1 MRKIVAVALV
11 LVLATLACGLSKVTP
26 EPPTAVPVAPTQAP
40 KRPTLPPLL
49 PTLTQPSPPQ
59 LPTQAPQT
67 PTPQPPQATNVP
79 VPETQALAEPLYHTQ
94 FNTNDMAWDEWN
106 SAQSTVAIKDGKNIL
121 EINTTQWE
129 AWVNPKDLVITEPV
143 IVETTAQRLEG
154 PEDGDYGII
163 CNYQN
168 NDNYYSLLAHD
179 NGRFSINR
187 LLEGNSTELA
197 WAESSAIVSG
207 EQNVLRAF
215 CLDGVQRLEVNGV
228 GVVEA
233 ADSSLGP
240 GNVGLMAGAY
250 DQAGLVAAFDSFTV
264 YPENAFISWDS
275 FPVPGE
281 TLYTTGFE
289 ANTADWGLGVED
301 LGIAEIVNDRLEI
314 GVPEANWFS
323 WSIAYDLYFNEP
335 VIIEVS
341 ARVLSGPEDAN
352 YGVVCGMQ
360 ESGNY
365 YFIITS
371 DDGFTAIGKSV
382 DGVASYIDSA
392 WISPPQPGS
401 VQWLRVSCLEDSI
414 SLDLNGTHVLSAPAQ
429 AGTGSIGLL
438 GGTNETPN
446 ARIAFDDLVVSKALD
461 SGEPMGDVT
470 QGGSELFF
478 DEFTAESDDW
488 DWFNGQDF
496 DVSWVNNEMQVDIHT
511 AWLDINIPLYRE
523 ISGPVRVELDGR
535 WVKGDKMVAY
545 GIMCGR
551 TNELYYGLNITETGY
566 AEVFR
571 WKNDVRT
578 PIWERKSLSEIQSGG
593 NLLAAE
599 CSGHDLR
606 FYVNGS
612 LVAELREYF
621 PIDGTVG
628 VIVGSYGSG
637 NVGVAIDNFRVI
649 QLSE

>member
-1 MRKIVAVALV
+1 MRKILTVALV
-11 LVLATLACGLSKVTP
+11 LVLASLACGLSKVTP

-40 KRPTLPPLL
+40 ERPTLPPLL

-59 LPTQAPQT
+59 LPTQAPQI
-67 PTPQPPQATNVP
+67 PTAQPNLNPPPDNQVYGEP
-79 VPETQALAEPLYHTQ
+79 VYQTQ
-94 FNTNDMAWDEWN
+94 FDGNDMGWDEWEAEE
-106 SAQSTVAIKDGKNIL
+106 SSVAFRDGKIFL
-121 EINTTQWE
+121 EVKKTQWE
-129 AWVNPKDLVITEPV
+129 IWTNPDDLVITEPV
-143 IVETTAQRLEG
+143 VIETLVQRVAG
-154 PEDGDYGII
+154 PEDGDYGFV
-163 CNYQN
+163 CNYL
-168 NDNYYSLLAHD
+168 DTENYYSLLVHD
-179 NGRFSINR
+179 DGRASIYRR
-187 LLEGNSTELA
+187 LGGESTELA
-197 WAESSAIVSG
+197 WAESSAIVPG
-207 EQNVLRAF
+207 EMNVLRAS

-382 DGVASYIDSA
+382 DNVASYIDSA

-461 SGEPMGDVT
+461 SGEPIGDVT

-478 DEFTAESDDW
+478 DAFTAESDDW
-488 DWFNGQDF
+488 NWLKDQDF

-523 ISGPVRVELDGR
+523 VSGPVRVELDGR

-599 CSGHDLR
+599 CSGNDLR

-637 NVGVAIDNFRVI
+637 NVSVAIDNFRVI